1 MTVDHSARATPRRRS
16 PVAFLAL
23 LTGAYAAVAA
33 TTKPNTVPAVVAVAV
48 PAAVATAWTLRQPPE
63 PVEMTTGLRRATVAW
78 VAVTLAGLLWE
89 AGAYLGE
96 HTVGQ
101 YQFPTL
107 SVLAEPAL
115 EDPVVRFAAW
125 TVWLLAGWR
134 LVRR

>member
-1 MTVDHSARATPRRRS
+1 MTVDHSARAAPRRRS
-16 PVAFLAL
+16 PVAVLAL

-33 TTKPNTVPAVVAVAV
+33 TTKPNTAPAVVAVAI
-48 PAAVATAWTLRQPPE
+48 PAAVATAWTFRQPSE
-63 PVEMTTGLRRATVAW
+63 PVEMTAGLRRATFAW
-78 VAVTLAGLLWE
+78 TAVTLAGLLWE

-115 EDPVVRFAAW
+115 EDPVARFAAW